1 MLHECENCS
10 VMFLFCEQNSG
21 REVPI
26 IAGRGV
32 GILSLQTI
40 SGISRYIDL
49 MFFDLSRL
57 HCISSKPPS
66 RPQLL
71 WKPIRDILKLVSNPI
86 GKSLLQRFSNVKN
99 YYKLINQIIRTT
111 NNVVYKSENNFLIQ
125 ESSSNWLA
133 PAVGYCLRFFSAFP
147 AIARQLR
154 IQ

>member
-10 VMFLFCEQNSG
+10 IMFLFCEQNSG

-26 IAGRGV
+26 IAGV

-40 SGISRYIDL
+40 SGISRYTDL
-49 MFFDLSRL
+49 MFFNLSRL

-66 RPQLL
+66 RPRLL

-99 YYKLINQIIRTT
+99 YYKLIRLLQPQIMLFT
-111 NNVVYKSENNFLIQ
+111 NLKIIFLSKNHHQIGWHQ
-125 ESSSNWLA
+125 QLA
-133 PAVGYCLRFFSAFP
+133 TV
-147 AIARQLR
+147 
-154 IQ
+154 